1 MIKKRTFFLSM
12 IISISMIL
20 SSNPS
25 YAQGNDHKPLWHGIE
40 RVVHYKPEGEDF
52 VLVQGRRRFNRA
64 LYGTNTAF
72 RVEAGDLPEFA
83 LYMPGMGGNLQF
95 VLTNGKEYKKLIDA
109 DYIETRYRPGSMLY
123 RIKDTLLGEGQ
134 LTIQVLAQADREGLI
149 LRIEE
154 QAMTGSTK
162 LLALY
167 GGASG
172 QNFSRAGDI
181 GADPE
186 SSFYLLPENCEA
198 NTFTLNNR
206 GFHLNFLNK
215 KKQTQEL
222 FGAFSGQPSL
232 KVLNADKLTVLPELW
247 ASSVNDRPIL
257 GAQYMLKDE
266 QPIYIAIQR
275 EKDQAPLE
283 VVFQQAEEKRK
294 SLTERVKLKTPD
306 PYINTLGGALAIAAD
321 AIWESPTYLHG
332 AVAWR
337 MRLNAWR
344 GAYVADPL
352 GWHDRAKLHFSAY
365 LHSQVLE
372 PEKGPVVPDTSRH
385 LARQLEE
392 MGTTVFSS
400 GYISRNPNDNTK
412 PHHYDMNLVF
422 FDQLYN
428 HFQYTGDTAFIKA
441 SWPAIKRHL
450 AWEKR
455 NFDQDNDGLY
465 DAYCAIWA
473 SDALQYSGG
482 GVTHTSAYNYRG
494 FDMAAQLAAI
504 AGENPTPYRQE
515 AAKIKDAVNKHLWL
529 KDKGWYAEYKD
540 LLGEQLK
547 HEQPGLWTI
556 YHALDTRM
564 ADAFQR
570 YQALSYIDTHI
581 PHIPVRARGL
591 PEQHFY
597 TLSTTNWQPYTWS
610 INNVALAEN
619 LQTALAYWQGGRS
632 EEAFQLWKSNLV
644 ESMYLGASPGNFQQL
659 SFYDAQRGELYRDF
673 ADPIG
678 VAARTLTEGLFG
690 ILPDALADTLTIRPG
705 LPQSWN
711 EADLDVP
718 NISFSFKRSGLLDH
732 YEITP
737 RYQRSMNLKLLLRTK
752 KAAVKQVRVNGKDV
766 DCTWI
771 EEALGQPTL
780 QVSIPKTASYH
791 IEIEWADKEIAE
803 LGYQNSVVLGQDLNL
818 DIREARLEEVYD
830 PQRVLVDSSNEK
842 RKFSFKRVGK
852 SLFFVKLRQGN
863 AQWWMPVDVRVED
876 AYRRSASLE
885 KAAIRKGKYEML
897 DLSKEFNGK
906 ITELFKRRYLSP
918 RPGAPTLQLPW
929 QGIGNWC
936 YPLIEP
942 VLDDQGTKRLAK
954 AQGHIRLPNGVPIK
968 LSVDGN
974 DILFTSQW
982 DNYPTKKTL
991 ALTGKA
997 SRAYLLMAGTTN
1009 PMQSQFTNG
1018 LVTIVYADGTKETLE
1033 LRNPD
1038 NWWPIEQDYE
1048 DEGYAFSLPKEK
1060 PYRLHLK
1067 TGRFVRGGEGS
1078 YDEIKG
1084 FTKRAIDGG
1093 AATLLELPLD
1103 PTKELKILELRAIAN
1118 DVVIGLMGMTLE
1130 VVE

>member
-1 MIKKRTFFLSM
+1 MIKKKHLLFLVTA
-12 IISISMIL
+12 ISLIL
-20 SSNPS
+20 SSNSS
-25 YAQGNDHKPLWHGIE
+25 YAQENDHKPLWHGIE

-64 LYGTNTAF
+64 LYGNHTAF

-83 LYMPGMGGNLQF
+83 LYLPGMGGNLQF
-95 VLTNGKEYKKLIDA
+95 VLTDGKNDKRLIDA
-109 DYIETRYRPGSMLY
+109 DHIETRYRPGTMIY
-123 RIKDTLLGEGQ
+123 WIKDTLLGDGQ
-134 LTIQVLAQADREGLI
+134 LTVQVLAQAENEGLI
-149 LRIEE
+149 LRVEGRNI
-154 QAMTGSTK
+154 AHSIK
-162 LLALY
+162 LWAIY

-222 FGAFSGQPSL
+222 FGAFSGQPFL
-232 KVLNADKLTVLPELW
+232 KLLDADKLTILPELW
-247 ASSVNDRPIL
+247 ESSSIDRPVL

-266 QPIYIAIQR
+266 RPIYIAIQK
-275 EKDQAPLE
+275 EKNQAPLE
-283 VVFQQAEEKRK
+283 VVFQRAEEKRK

-306 PYINTLGGALAIAAD
+306 PYINALGGALSIAAD

-365 LHSQVLE
+365 LRSQVLE
-372 PEKGPVVPDTSRH
+372 PELGPVVPDTARH
-385 LARQLEE
+385 LARQLEKI
-392 MGTTVFSS
+392 GTTVFSR

-428 HFQYTGDTAFIKA
+428 HFLYTGDTAFIKA

-455 NFDQDNDGLY
+455 NFDRDGDGLY

-482 GVTHTSAYNYRG
+482 GVTHTSAYNFRG
-494 FDMAAQLAAI
+494 FDMAARLAAI
-504 AGENPTPYRQE
+504 VGEDPSPYKQE
-515 AAKIKDAVNKHLWL
+515 AAKIKEAVNKHLWL

-540 LLGEQLK
+540 LLGEGLR

-556 YHALDTRM
+556 YHALDARIATP
-564 ADAFQR
+564 FQQ
-570 YQALSYIDTHI
+570 YQALNYIDQHI
-581 PHIPVRARGL
+581 PHIPIRARGL
-591 PEQHFY
+591 REQGLY

-619 LQTALAYWQGGRS
+619 LQTALAYWQGGKPD
-632 EEAFQLWKSNLV
+632 EAFHLWKSNLV
-644 ESMYLGASPGNFQQL
+644 ESMFLGASPGNFQQL

-690 ILPDALADTLTIRPG
+690 ILPDALADTLTICPG
-705 LPQSWN
+705 LPQTWN
-711 EADLDVP
+711 EADLDIP
-718 NISFSFKRSGLLDH
+718 DISFSFKRSGLLDH

-737 RYQRSMNLKLLLRTK
+737 RYERNMHLKLLLRTK
-752 KAAVKQVRVNGKDV
+752 KAAVKQLKVNGKDLA
-766 DCTWI
+766 CTWV

-780 QVSIPKTASYH
+780 QVLVPKAASYH
-791 IEIEWADKEIAE
+791 IEIEWADKQIAE
-803 LGYQNSVVLGQDLNL
+803 ASYQHRIVLGQKLDL
-818 DIREARLEEVYD
+818 DIHEAQFEEVYD
-830 PQRVLVDSSNEK
+830 PQQVLADFSSEK
-842 RKFSFKRVGK
+842 GTFSFKRAGK
-852 SLFFVKLRQGN
+852 PMFFVKLKQGKIP
-863 AQWWMPVDVRVED
+863 WWVPVNVRVEEVNHHEALSKKVD
-876 AYRRSASLE
+876 SIKSR
-885 KAAIRKGKYEML
+885 YEML
-897 DLSKEFNGK
+897 NLNKDFNGQL
-906 ITELFKRRYLSP
+906 TELFKQRYLSP
-918 RPGAPTLQLPW
+918 RPSAPTLQLPW

-942 VLDDQGTKRLAK
+942 VLNDQGLKRLAK
-954 AQGHIRLPNGVPIK
+954 EQGFIRLPNGVPIK
-968 LSVDGN
+968 LSADEVN
-974 DILFTSQW
+974 ILFTSQW
-982 DNYPTKKTL
+982 DNYPTRKTIPL
-991 ALTGKA
+991 SGKA
-997 SRAYLLMAGTTN
+997 SHAYFLMAGTTN

-1018 LVTIVYADGTKETLE
+1018 TLTVVYTDGTKEALE

-1048 DEGYAFSLPKEK
+1048 DDGYAFALPAEK

-1067 TGRFVRGGEGS
+1067 TGRILRGGEGS
-1078 YDEIKG
+1078 YHEIKG
-1084 FTKRAIDGG
+1084 FTTRAIAGG
-1093 AATLLELPLD
+1093 AATLLDLTLD
-1103 PTKELKILELRAIAN
+1103 PAKELKALELRTIAN
-1118 DVVIGLMGMTLE
+1118 DVVIGLMGMTLK